1 MALRKYKCKDVVMLM
16 AAKTILQ
23 SMQANLGELGAVRT
37 TWTPVYVTDLIL
49 RIDTAI
55 ENFLGLDKKQGQREA
70 TALLN
75 QVVAPA
81 MRDLAFIK
89 TQIEVDFGA
98 AAIELMKTLGLNQN
112 LHKLDQ
118 ETLIEVLYAFKKG
131 LTESLRNTM
140 TQCGTNPVLIDSI
153 IGYANQLQHANIS
166 QESMKSTSQNISQE
180 AIEAFNTIYDEVI
193 GIGKIA
199 SKYYKDDKLKKDQ
212 FTFNKVVKN
221 MGVAEKQVEEPAV
234 Q

>member
-1 MALRKYKCKDVVMLM
+1 MSQRNYPYKDVVMLM
-16 AAKTILQ
+16 AAKAILQ
-23 SMQANLGELGAVRT
+23 SMLANLGDLSAVRT
-37 TWTPVYVTDLIL
+37 NWTEAYVTALIL
-49 RIDTAI
+49 KIDTAI

-70 TALLN
+70 TALLK
-75 QVVAPA
+75 QIVAPA

-89 TQIEVDFGA
+89 TQIEVDFDSA
-98 AAIELMKTLGLNQN
+98 AVEILKTLGLNKN

-131 LTESLRNTM
+131 M
-140 TQCGTNPVLIDSI
+140 TNQLKNSITQSGTNPVLIENI
-153 IGYANQLQHANIS
+153 IGYANQLQEANLS
-166 QESMKSTSQNISQE
+166 QESMKSASQNISQE
-180 AIEAFNTIYDEVI
+180 ALDAFNPIYDEVI

-212 FTFNKVVKN
+212 FTFSKVVKK
-221 MGVAEKQVEEPAV
+221 MGIAEKQVEEPAV

>member
-1 MALRKYKCKDVVMLM
+1 MSQRNYPYKDVVMLM
-16 AAKTILQ
+16 AAKAILQ
-23 SMQANLGELGAVRT
+23 SMQANLGDLNAVRT
-37 TWTPVYVTDLIL
+37 NWTEVYVTALIEK
-49 RIDTAI
+49 IDSAI

-75 QVVAPA
+75 QIVAPA

-89 TQIEVDFGA
+89 TQIEVDFDSA
-98 AAIELMKTLGLNQN
+98 AVEILKTLGLNRN

-118 ETLIEVLYAFKKG
+118 EALIEVLYSFKKG
-131 LTESLRNTM
+131 M
-140 TQCGTNPVLIDSI
+140 TNQLKTSIAQSGTNPVLIDNI
-153 IGYANQLQHANIS
+153 IGYATQLQEANLN
-166 QESMKSTSQNISQE
+166 QESMKSASQSVSKE
-180 AIEAFNTIYDEVI
+180 ALDTFNAIYDEVI

-212 FTFNKVVKN
+212 FTFSKVVDK
-221 MGVAEKQVEEPAV
+221 MGSAEKKKEEPTV